1 MAFAQ
6 WLNSATEQNIL
17 LPTEQQWQRAAQG
30 DDERVYP
37 WGNEWDE
44 SRCNLG
50 GDDLTPVT
58 QYEGKGDS
66 PFGVV
71 DMIGNVFEWCRNE
84 YHLSPHAER
93 RAARSGAYFNPPGDI
108 RCNYRNYADP
118 THQLSTFGFRLASQ

>member
-6 WLNSATEQNIL
+6 WLSSVTDEAIT

-37 WGNEWDE
+37 WGNEWDAT
-44 SRCNLG
+44 RCNLG
-50 GDDLTPVT
+50 GDDIAPVT
-58 QYEGKGDS
+58 QYADRGNS

-71 DMIGNVFEWCRNE
+71 DLVGNAFEWCRNE

-93 RAARSGAYFNPPGDI
+93 RALRGGAHFNTPDEV

-118 THQLSTFGFRLASQ
+118 THQLSTFGFRLMHL